1 MDWQTLLTRERLGKP
16 VHSNDELGRSA
27 FHKDHDR
34 IIFSGAFRRLGRKT
48 QVHPVSSND
57 HIHTRL
63 THSLEVACVG
73 RSLGMRVGEIL
84 REELP
89 EWCDPSD
96 LGVIV
101 QSACLAHDI
110 GNPPFGH
117 SGEDAI
123 RNWFQQAAGRGW
135 LDEMSDAERSDFLH
149 FEGNAQGFRV
159 LTQLEYHQFDGG
171 TRLTYATLGT
181 YLKYPWTS
189 RHAEALGY
197 KKHKF
202 GCYQSEL
209 PLLEQITHKLGM
221 PQLDDERWARHPLV
235 YLMEA
240 ADDICY
246 GLIDLEDGL
255 EMELLEYSE
264 VEALLLGLVGDD
276 LPDTYRQLGPR
287 DSRRRKLAIL
297 RGKAIEHLTNAA
309 ARAFVDQQQ
318 ALLAGQLAGDLVEHM
333 HGPAKLCVQRAKAI
347 AREKIFQD
355 KRKTLHEIGAYTTLE
370 ILLNAFCGAALEQYG
385 GHTPSFKNRRILDLL
400 GRNAPDPQWPLYRA
414 FLQVIDFIAGMTD
427 SYATE
432 MAREIDRT
440 LEPLL
445 NGRAHTAAAP
455 TAPGVPPATPPGPA
469 GVFRQAPAGT
479 PRRHFAGRRP
489 PGPRRPPAGY
499 APRSSARRL
508 MRWAC
513 SASLALSPSRRRMAR
528 RWRS

>member
-1 MDWQTLLTRERLGKP
+1 MDWHSLLTRERLGKS
-16 VHSNDELGRSA
+16 VHTTEELGRSP

-34 IIFSGAFRRLGRKT
+34 VIFSGAFRRLGRKT

-63 THSLEVACVG
+63 THSLEVSCVG
-73 RSLGMRVGEIL
+73 RSLGMRVGEVL
-84 REELP
+84 REALP
-89 EWCDPSD
+89 VWCSPAD

-123 RNWFQQAAGRGW
+123 RHWFLQATERGW
-135 LDEMSDAERSDFLH
+135 LDGLNDWERLDFLN

-171 TRLTYATLGT
+171 MRLTYATLGT

-189 RHAEALGY
+189 RHADASGY

-209 PLLEQITHKLGM
+209 PLLEQIAAKVGM
-221 PQLDDERWARHPLV
+221 PLLGNQRWARHPLV

-255 EMELLEYSE
+255 EMELLDYAE
-264 VEALLLGLVGDD
+264 VEALLLNLVGDD
-276 LPDTYRQLGPR
+276 LPMTYRQLGAR

-309 ARAFVDQQQ
+309 ARAFVKQQE
-318 ALLAGQLAGDLVEHM
+318 ALLAGTLTGDLVDHM
-333 HGPAKLCVQRAKAI
+333 HGPAKDCVLQAKRL
-347 AREKIFQD
+347 AREKIFQN
-355 KRKTLHEIGAYTTLE
+355 KRKTLHEIGAYTILE
-370 ILLNAFCGAALEQYG
+370 ILLNAFLGAAVELHG
-385 GHTPSFKNRRILDLL
+385 RRPLSIKNQRILDLL
-400 GRNAPDPQWPLYRA
+400 GNGAPGPELSLYQS
-414 FLQVIDFIAGMTD
+414 FLRMMDFIAGMTD
-427 SYATE
+427 SYAAE
-432 MAREIDRT
+432 MASEMTGRSN
-440 LEPLL
+440 LL
-445 NGRAHTAAAP
+445 
-455 TAPGVPPATPPGPA
+455 
-469 GVFRQAPAGT
+469 
-479 PRRHFAGRRP
+479 
-489 PGPRRPPAGY
+489 
-499 APRSSARRL
+499 
-508 MRWAC
+508 
-513 SASLALSPSRRRMAR
+513 
-528 RWRS
+528 

>member
-1 MDWQTLLTRERLGKP
+1 MDWHTLLTRERLGKAS
-16 VHSNDELGRSA
+16 HTTEELGRSP

-63 THSLEVACVG
+63 THSLEVSCVG
-73 RSLGMRVGEIL
+73 RSLGMRVGEVL
-84 REELP
+84 RDSLP
-89 EWCDPSD
+89 DWCSPAD
-96 LGVIV
+96 LGMIV

-123 RNWFQQAAGRGW
+123 RYWFQQAADRGW
-135 LDEMSDAERSDFLH
+135 LDDMHDAQRADFLN

-171 TRLTYATLGT
+171 MRLTYATLGA
-181 YLKYPWTS
+181 YLKYPWVS

-209 PLLEQITHKLGM
+209 PLLEQITARLGLPKL
-221 PQLDDERWARHPLV
+221 DEQRWARHPLV

-255 EMELLEYSE
+255 EMELLDYAE
-264 VEALLLGLVGDD
+264 VEALLLDLVGDD
-276 LPDTYRQLGPR
+276 LPETYRQLGR
-287 DSRRRKLAIL
+287 QDSRRRKLAIL

-309 ARAFVDQQQ
+309 AHAFVEQQKP
-318 ALLAGQLAGDLVEHM
+318 LRAGQLTGDLVEHM
-333 HGPAKLCVQRAKAI
+333 HGPAKRCVLRAKAL

-370 ILLNAFCGAALEQYG
+370 ILLNAFCGAALEQHRG
-385 GHTPSFKNRRILDLL
+385 GSLSFKNRRILDLL
-400 GRNAPDPQWPLYRA
+400 GSNAPDPTWPLYQA
-414 FLQVIDFIAGMTD
+414 FLRMIDFIAGMTD
-427 SYATE
+427 SFATE
-432 MAREIDRT
+432 MASEMT
-440 LEPLL
+440 
-445 NGRAHTAAAP
+445 G
-455 TAPGVPPATPPGPA
+455 
-469 GVFRQAPAGT
+469 
-479 PRRHFAGRRP
+479 
-489 PGPRRPPAGY
+489 
-499 APRSSARRL
+499 RSS
-508 MRWAC
+508 
-513 SASLALSPSRRRMAR
+513 PV
-528 RWRS
+528 